1 MSRTTETTVTFSRPF
16 RLPPLEAPQPA
27 GTYRLVIDEE
37 EVPGLSFLAFRRT
50 ATMLAVPAVTAAGG
64 ASRNT
69 TGQLVT
75 IRPEDLEA
83 ALARDSAPA

>member
-1 MSRTTETTVTFSRPF
+1 MSRTTETTVTFTRPF
-16 RLPPLEAPQPA
+16 RLPPLEARQPP

-50 ATMLAVPAVTAAGG
+50 ATMLALPAVAPAGG
-64 ASRNT
+64 PDRGAA
-69 TGQLVT
+69 GQLVT

-83 ALARDSAPA
+83 ALARDSAPG